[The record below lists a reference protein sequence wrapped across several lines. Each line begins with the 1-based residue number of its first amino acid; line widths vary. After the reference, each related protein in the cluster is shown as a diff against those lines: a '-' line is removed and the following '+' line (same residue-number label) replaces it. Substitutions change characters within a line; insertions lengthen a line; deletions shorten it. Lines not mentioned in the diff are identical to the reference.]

1 MHRKELFMDAID
13 RIHIRLKL
21 LRFYLKK
28 LSRFKHLTTEDLL
41 ADEDRRVMIER
52 YFQLACEVVLDIANL
67 LNAEFRFRPAN
78 DAKESIIILG
88 EEGVLKKEFANQFAS
103 MAGFRNILVHDYI
116 AIDYAKVADYLNNRL
131 GDFEIFIKAAASY
144 LE

>member
-1 MHRKELFMDAID
+1 MDAID

-21 LRFYLKK
+21 LRSYMKK
-28 LSRFKHLTTEDLL
+28 LSRFEHLTKEDLL
-41 ADEDRRVMIER
+41 ANEDRRVMIER
-52 YFQLACEVVLDIANL
+52 YFQLSCEVVLDIANL

-88 EEGVLKKEFANQFAS
+88 EEGVLKKEFANQFAP

-131 GDFEIFIKAAASY
+131 RDFEIFIKAVASY